1 MCEYAKIE
9 NIKLSLDKSTYG
21 VMQKK
26 VFGGHDITDKII
38 EYNFDEGICN
48 LFTTIS
54 QSKI

>member
-1 MCEYAKIE
+1 MCEYAKVE

-26 VFGGHDITDKII
+26 VSGGHDITDKII

-54 QSKI
+54 QYKI